1 MYGLIGAVTGIF
13 SFFVFFFRRA
23 SSEYG
28 RAFDELFVVGP
39 SGLGIEIVVVF
50 GLGEGA
56 LIFVAA
62 ETLQVADVGHL
73 IILFGLLILI

>member
-1 MYGLIGAVTGIF
+1 MYGLIRAATGIF
-13 SFFVFFFRRA
+13 SFFVIFFRRA

-28 RAFDELFVVGP
+28 RAFDELFVVGLA
-39 SGLGIEIVVVF
+39 GLGIKIVVVV

-62 ETLQVADVGHL
+62 ETL
-73 IILFGLLILI
+73 